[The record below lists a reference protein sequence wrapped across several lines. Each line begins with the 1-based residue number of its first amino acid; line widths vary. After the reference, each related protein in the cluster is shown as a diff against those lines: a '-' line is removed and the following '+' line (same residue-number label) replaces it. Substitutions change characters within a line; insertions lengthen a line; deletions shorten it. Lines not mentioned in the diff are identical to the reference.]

1 MATNLARSS
10 QGKHLYVQGKVPVS
24 LSDLF
29 DEIIDACLGNHG
41 QLVNFG
47 EAVWFSEIPPSREPT
62 TSPFY
67 CALRVSFLPRRRA
80 QFIVYQCI
88 AQTRQGLQKQTSLQ
102 NRSVYQRQ
110 NAGTKLK
117 ENTFSSLSYES
128 QLGNTISPANTY
140 PHYSRRN
147 TGQYDPVGPKWLIL
161 YIELPYSIQF

>member
-10 QGKHLYVQGKVPVS
+10 QGKHLYAQGEVPVS
-24 LSDLF
+24 LSDLI
-29 DEIIDACLGNHG
+29 DEIIDVCLGNHG

-67 CALRVSFLPRRRA
+67 CAPRVSFLPRRQA

-88 AQTRQGLQKQTSLQ
+88 AQTGQGLQKQTPLL
-102 NRSVYQRQ
+102 NESVCQRQ

-117 ENTFSSLSYES
+117 KTYSSRFLTGTDSA
-128 QLGNTISPANTY
+128 TILVLLIHTPIIRPGTQVNVTRS
-140 PHYSRRN
+140 
-147 TGQYDPVGPKWLIL
+147 GQNGL
-161 YIELPYSIQF
+161 FCT